1 MGNIDLNTEKSPSLQ
16 QPMPKKK
23 ITPLLLIL
31 SIVVILLVVALVTTF
46 FMLNQEDDT
55 LNTSSGQKE
64 EINNNDEGHTNI
76 SPLLIK
82 SSISGY
88 PGPCQPE
95 SFDPKTDKYTLK
107 ESEGT
112 PSKLYEIDGFNGGE
126 MMIDGWYEQ
135 GEDKIDLPSP
145 YSTTVYTFGCASSTS
160 YVIEL
165 NKNNVR
171 QSLFTHVYDYSFS
184 EDGKYLY
191 VQYSEKDGDQ
201 WIINSSIVDIQK
213 NQEIG
218 ISNLACGNS
227 GSMWQSDRLLTYS
240 VNEEL
245 DYTTQL
251 CIWDTN
257 ATLLSNIDLTTAV
270 GGGSGYSLIE
280 KIGLLPNDPDILY
293 AYTTREGNTCSLFL
307 INIFDNDSLN
317 YIDIYEQQ
325 ENDYYCAFPNV
336 EFDLTDTSID
346 NGNVRYRIEEYNSD
360 GESLGYGEW
369 MQKSI

>member
-1 MGNIDLNTEKSPSLQ
+1 MDIESPEINVKKNTSKKISFRNILIPLCIIFLLFTTLSFAYLYYSSPSNKEN
-16 QPMPKKK
+16 PE
-23 ITPLLLIL
+23 
-31 SIVVILLVVALVTTF
+31 TTTEE
-46 FMLNQEDDT
+46 EDNDT
-55 LNTSSGQKE
+55 VQVQ
-64 EINNNDEGHTNI
+64 TNAP
-76 SPLLIK
+76 PLLIK

-88 PGPCQPE
+88 PGSCQPE

-107 ESEGT
+107 ELEGT
-112 PSKLYEIDGFNGGE
+112 PSKLYEIDGFNGGQ
-126 MMIDGWYEQ
+126 MMIDGWREQ
-135 GEDKIDLPSP
+135 GEDKVDLPSP
-145 YSTTVYTFGCASSTS
+145 YSTTVYTFGCASSFS

-218 ISNLACGNS
+218 ISNLACGNN

-240 VNEEL
+240 VDEEL

-369 MQKSI
+369 MEKSI